1 MPVKVTTLL
10 MKVSTMETIH
20 MMLEVETRPSYL
32 DGIPLVSRDHII
44 SFMGN
49 PTFFMTKKSK
59 WDGFTDILTAEYFTP
74 DGPNGQTLLGFMD
87 FCLVL
92 AYSISMFV
100 RYVYMHYSTEECI
113 RMGS

>member
-1 MPVKVTTLL
+1 
-10 MKVSTMETIH
+10 
-20 MMLEVETRPSYL
+20 
-32 DGIPLVSRDHII
+32 
-44 SFMGN
+44 MGN

-92 AYSISMFV
+92 AYSLVMLV
-100 RYVYMHYSTEECI
+100 RCVYIHNTPQCYLKVYYCIHTLLSTFHF
-113 RMGS
+113 